1 MIETS
6 IVENTGL
13 DQFVSTVR
21 EMFYKKEIN
30 FNDQVYITNA
40 RQKSA
45 LAAAEDA
52 LTKAMDSINMGMS
65 EDFFTID
72 MMEAYTQLGLL
83 IGETVEDD
91 LADEI
96 FSRFCMGK

>member
-1 MIETS
+1 
-6 IVENTGL
+6 
-13 DQFVSTVR
+13 
-21 EMFYKKEIN
+21 
-30 FNDQVYITNA
+30 
-40 RQKSA
+40 
-45 LAAAEDA
+45 
-52 LTKAMDSINMGMS
+52 MGMS

-91 LADEI
+91 LAEEI

>member
-1 MIETS
+1 MRNIKKSMIAAFSAVT
-6 IVENTGL
+6 NMP
-13 DQFVSTVR
+13 FVFCDPES
-21 EMFYKKEIN
+21 
-30 FNDQVYITNA
+30 FNDQVFITNA